1 MPTSAITPSP
11 PRTSRARAPWDDH
24 PAQHQPGQRHGQVE
38 EHRRLTAIAL
48 IARQAEQIGHA
59 SPEGAPWPGDHARHA
74 IDRQRGGRR
83 EEHGH
88 HLILHHA
95 QSAQQPDRRIEDEQ
109 AHRLAVPDV
118 HIGDRAMQHPV
129 ADQQIELLVD
139 VQHGIAE
146 SGAANQQG
154 GQQQAR
160 HGTQHFPR
168 ESAGA
173 GWSCRSKA
181 DEIFS
186 MKHRRLSDSCRRPD
200 PWLRRINRM
209 WRRTA
214 LWAP

>member
-1 MPTSAITPSP
+1 MAQRHQHQPEGNPFEQGRVFDLQRDADQRHHAKPAAHQP
-11 PRTSRARAPWDDH
+11 GARALGCH

-118 HIGDRAMQHPV
+118 HIGHRAMQHPV

-173 GWSCRSKA
+173 GVVMQVKSG
-181 DEIFS
+181 
-186 MKHRRLSDSCRRPD
+186 
-200 PWLRRINRM
+200 
-209 WRRTA
+209 
-214 LWAP
+214 